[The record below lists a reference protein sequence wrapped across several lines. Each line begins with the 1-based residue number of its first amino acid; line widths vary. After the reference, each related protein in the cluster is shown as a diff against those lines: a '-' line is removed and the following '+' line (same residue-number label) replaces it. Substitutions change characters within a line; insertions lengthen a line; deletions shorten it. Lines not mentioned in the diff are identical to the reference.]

1 MWSGS
6 EAEAFQTVIDDF
18 NASQD
23 EIQVEVLASQTEEKM
38 LTAIPSGDGP
48 DIVHTSDTTCSK
60 WAQAGLLSTLTV
72 ILRRKNVDVD
82 DIYPSV
88 YASERMAENSTACR
102 TQWTPICFSI
112 TRVYSMN
119 WDWSRPRPWKRWQ
132 RCVKGNVKDANGEY
146 TRLGYVPD
154 YPWIDRVEIPYL
166 FGAEFYDFE
175 TIRLCVPVKNLRML

>member
-1 MWSGS
+1 MRRKKCLATLTMAAMVAASLAGCSSSGEKTDNSQAAVSGETTVSDSGEKKKDSGSATVVSMWHMWSGS

-60 WAQAGLLSTLTV
+60 WAQAGLLSTLDSYTTSE
-72 ILRRKNVDVD
+72 NVTVD

-88 YASERMAENSTACR
+88 
-102 TQWTPICFSI
+102 
-112 TRVYSMN
+112 
-119 WDWSRPRPWKRWQ
+119 
-132 RCVKGNVKDANGEY
+132 
-146 TRLGYVPD
+146 
-154 YPWIDRVEIPYL
+154 
-166 FGAEFYDFE
+166 
-175 TIRLCVPVKNLRML
+175 